1 MLTFSSL
8 KGLTLWLVQSKT
20 FKQAKWKEIG
30 SFPLSSVPQYFFLRL
45 CEVQLLQ
52 QVLQI
57 KLRHTLFLSSDLM
70 PLSGQRNMSVP
81 SNTVIRVTVGFW
93 HK

>member
-1 MLTFSSL
+1 MEGNWF
-8 KGLTLWLVQSKT
+8 
-20 FKQAKWKEIG
+20 I
-30 SFPLSSVPQYFFLRL
+30 SFEFCALILFLRL

-70 PLSGQRNMSVP
+70 PLSGQRNNSVP